1 MSHTENLSTSRRVS
15 RRTLRREVPSTVA
28 LLADRE
34 DFTAM
39 RSYSTFAF
47 HDHAQYLRQ
56 MQGLLR
62 SLAAR
67 GIHISVA
74 LFDPAEFA
82 AYCADTGQDPDTA
95 ATRSRYIAEV
105 AAGGATVPYQ
115 GQPVDHLV
123 SQLIGAADR
132 RATWEHATELL
143 ARASGCDACAGG
155 GHNAAFDRASEAL
168 SRLLRAAGT
177 GRHHL
182 VCSVPVVRIDAGP
195 DAMVAEESPPLA
207 GVLRARCADDGTVQL
222 GETDALVFCTVLA
235 VGLATGSP
243 GGVVLRTGRGTPG
256 EPDRVRGWS
265 LRDGWL
271 HPLTEAEVFN
281 AYCTDAE
288 TGEPVPPEPGVTY
301 CAGTP
306 LPPPSDA

>member
-1 MSHTENLSTSRRVS
+1 MSHTENLSTSRRVP
-15 RRTLRREVPSTVA
+15 RRALRREVPSTVA

-39 RSYSTFAF
+39 RSYATFAF

-62 SLAAR
+62 SLAAQ
-67 GIHISVA
+67 GIHTSVV
-74 LFDPAEFA
+74 LFDPDEYA
-82 AYCADTGQDPDTA
+82 AYCADTGQNPDAA
-95 ATRSRYIAEV
+95 ATRSRYTAEV
-105 AAGGATVPYQ
+105 AASGATVAYQ
-115 GQPVDHLV
+115 GQTVDDLV

-132 RATWEHATELL
+132 RATWEHATTIL
-143 ARASGCDACAGG
+143 ARASGCA

-168 SRLLRAAGT
+168 SRLLRTAGA

-182 VCSVPVVRIDAGP
+182 VCSVPVVRCGDGP
-195 DAMVAEESPPLA
+195 DAGETRESPPLA
-207 GVLRARCADDGTVQL
+207 AVLHARCADDGTVQL

-243 GGVVLRTGRGTPG
+243 GGVVLRTGRGTPDA
-256 EPDRVRGWS
+256 PDRVRGWS

-271 HPLTEAEVFN
+271 HPLTEAEVFS

-306 LPPPSDA
+306 LPPPPEE

>member
-1 MSHTENLSTSRRVS
+1 MSHTDNLSTSRRVP

-28 LLADRE
+28 LLADHE
-34 DFTAM
+34 DFSAM

-62 SLAAR
+62 SLAAQ
-67 GIHISVA
+67 GIHISVV
-74 LFDPAEFA
+74 LFDPDEYA
-82 AYCADTGQDPDTA
+82 AYCAETGQDPDAA
-95 ATRSRYIAEV
+95 ATRSRYTAEV
-105 AAGGATVPYQ
+105 AAGGPTVPYQ

-132 RATWEHATELL
+132 RATWEYATEIL
-143 ARASGCDACAGG
+143 ARSTGCGDNCASGGG
-155 GHNAAFDRASEAL
+155 SNAAFDRASAAL
-168 SRLLRAAGT
+168 TRLIEAAGS

-182 VCSVPVVRIDAGP
+182 VCSVPVVPVSGP
-195 DAMVAEESPPLA
+195 DALESPPLV
-207 GVLRARCADDGTVQL
+207 GLLHARCAEDGTVQL
-222 GETDALVFCTVLA
+222 AEADALIFCTVLA
-235 VGLATGSP
+235 AGIATGSP
-243 GGVVLRTGRGTPG
+243 GGVVLRTGRGTRA

-288 TGEPVPPEPGVTY
+288 TGEPVPPEPGVSY
-301 CAGTP
+301 CAGTL
-306 LPPPSDA
+306 LPPPSTDT